1 MSEYKKLYKTEFSF
15 ADGKPAYVFSSHD
28 ESTVDVHF
36 KWMQEYGLDGVFMQR
51 FITEIR
57 NESGLKHFN
66 KVLNSAMK
74 FANKYERAICVM
86 YDLSGMQPGRRAV
99 VAERH
104 SRNSRTLFFKRP
116 CKEPLLSVS
125 QW

>member
-1 MSEYKKLYKTEFSF
+1 MC
-15 ADGKPAYVFSSHD
+15 FSSHD

-36 KWMQEYGLDGVFMQR
+36 RWMKEYGLDGVFMQR

-74 FANKYERAICVM
+74 SANKYERAICVM
-86 YDLSGMQPGRRAV
+86 YDPSGMQPG
-99 VAERH
+99 EE
-104 SRNSRTLFFKRP
+104 SGY
-116 CKEPLLSVS
+116 C
-125 QW
+125 

>member
-1 MSEYKKLYKTEFSF
+1 M
-15 ADGKPAYVFSSHD
+15 FSSHD

-36 KWMQEYGLDGVFMQR
+36 RWMKEYGLDGVFMQR

-74 FANKYERAICVM
+74 SANNYVRAICVM
-86 YDLSGMQPGRRAV
+86 YDLSGMQPGEERILLKDI
-99 VAERH
+99 AEISER
-104 SRNSRTLFFKRP
+104 
-116 CKEPLLSVS
+116 
-125 QW
+125 